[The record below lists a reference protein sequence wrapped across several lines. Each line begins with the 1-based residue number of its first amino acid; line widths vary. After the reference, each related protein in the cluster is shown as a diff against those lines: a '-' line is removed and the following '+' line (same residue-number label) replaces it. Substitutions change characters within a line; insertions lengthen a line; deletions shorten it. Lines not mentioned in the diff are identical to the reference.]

1 MPANF
6 LQPNSDAELIQQ
18 SRDGDESAYGHGD
31 DSHNIDG
38 HHLETS
44 LRKVGLINCSG
55 DRSKLPKAFGR

>member
-1 MPANF
+1 MVRRSFA
-6 LQPNSDAELIQQ
+6 SLILVPRNND
-18 SRDGDESAYGHGD
+18 SHGD

-44 LRKVGLINCSG
+44 LRKAGLINCSG